1 MISAKGAMTVK
12 TMFCAKGLYI
22 ASGVLLC
29 ALGVL
34 FLCLPDTMLRILC
47 IILGALMLL
56 FAGAKI
62 VGYFSKD
69 PYGLAFQFDL
79 ALGVTVAFLGAIF
92 LLRKGMTINTV
103 AVAVGLFVLIDGA
116 FKLQT
121 AIDAKRF
128 GMRAWWLIL
137 SGAIITDSVAAILI
151 FFPAEAVHA
160 LTNLVG
166 VALIVDSAQN
176 LYNTFYTVRTMRNLH
191 KERFVSVLEDDI
203 RS

>member
-1 MISAKGAMTVK
+1 MK

-29 ALGVL
+29 TLGIL
-34 FLCLPDTMLRILC
+34 FLCLQDVMLRILC
-47 IILGALMLL
+47 ILLGALMLL

-79 ALGVTVAFLGAIF
+79 ALGVSVAVLGAIF
-92 LLRKGMTINTV
+92 LLKKEFAITMV

-121 AIDAKRF
+121 AIDAKKF

-137 SGAIITDSVAAILI
+137 IGALLSDAVAASLI
-151 FFPAEAVHA
+151 FFPEESAHGMM
-160 LTNLVG
+160 NMVG
-166 VALIVDSAQN
+166 IALIVDGAQN

-191 KERFVSVLEDDI
+191 KERFVSVLDDEI
-203 RS
+203 